1 MSDTRWSGRFWLPAE
16 PTATVGGWLD
26 VSGRWPRLELA
37 EPLTPGTR
45 VVSETVAADGSV
57 LSRSQPADD
66 PVEPDGVTVH
76 GMLRGS
82 RRRVTL
88 VGAMTRGRTMV
99 FGGPVPDPGDQ
110 TLQPAYVLF
119 GGHQSGPDAVF
130 TRARLRLRHL
140 DAWAQLGGVEVRVV
154 QDGSHVSVVHER
166 QEPETA
172 DVPGTSARVVLDSV
186 VAMPDPSVVGAAV
199 TRTAEL
205 RLEVP
210 EGMTLDGLW
219 RRLVSPLAVLLT
231 LAVDADCPPVALHVY
246 SEQED
251 RWLEVHR
258 PELREPADD
267 LLPVDEVLLTRAGLG
282 VGHLATWLAAAPGLR
297 PIPSQVAEVATAPD
311 RTLANQLLEMAA
323 AAEGLHRRLRPR
335 QRVMTRAQARAARRQ
350 ARSAVTDPDLR
361 RRVVQALAHIDEPT
375 YADRLH
381 FLSKL
386 SQDAVPD
393 ATGDTPEWER
403 RIRAVRNGFAH
414 QTVPTSRDDDEADD
428 EADDDREWQEYLV
441 LLRSLRWVLTGAL
454 LLQAGLDPARLRER
468 LQQHQPY
475 QFLLRQAR
483 QWLPDLYPA
492 PSPGEPATDN

>member
-1 MSDTRWSGRFWLPAE
+1 
-16 PTATVGGWLD
+16 
-26 VSGRWPRLELA
+26 
-37 EPLTPGTR
+37 
-45 VVSETVAADGSV
+45 
-57 LSRSQPADD
+57 
-66 PVEPDGVTVH
+66 
-76 GMLRGS
+76 
-82 RRRVTL
+82 
-88 VGAMTRGRTMV
+88 
-99 FGGPVPDPGDQ
+99 
-110 TLQPAYVLF
+110 
-119 GGHQSGPDAVF
+119 
-130 TRARLRLRHL
+130 
-140 DAWAQLGGVEVRVV
+140 VEVRVV

-172 DVPGTSARVVLDSV
+172 DLPGTSARVVLDSV
-186 VAMPDPSVVGAAV
+186 VAMPDPTVLGAAV
-199 TRTAEL
+199 ARTAEL

-210 EGMTLDGLW
+210 DGMTLDGLW
-219 RRLVSPLAVLLT
+219 RRFVSPLAVLLT
-231 LAVDADCPPVALHVY
+231 LAVDADCAPVALHVY

-267 LLPVDEVLLTRAGLG
+267 LLHVDQVLLTRAGLG
-282 VGHLATWLAAAPGLR
+282 VEHLATWLAAPPCLR

-323 AAEGLHRRLRPR
+323 AAEGLHRRLRPK

-350 ARSAVTDPDLR
+350 ARSAVTDPGLR
-361 RRVVQALAHIDEPT
+361 TRVAQALAHLDEPT
-375 YADRLH
+375 YADRLR
-381 FLSKL
+381 FLTEL
-386 SQDAVPD
+386 SRDAVPG

-414 QTVPTSRDDDEADD
+414 QTVPTSQ
-428 EADDDREWQEYLV
+428 DDDREWQEYLV

-454 LLQAGLDPARLRER
+454 LLQAGLDPERLGVR

-492 PSPGEPATDN
+492 SSPAEPAADQGSPPAP